1 VPPWPELRRP
11 AAEPN
16 PAARPGPNR
25 ESVAGNDLP
34 TMPGAGRP
42 APEYGVIVGSG
53 PATGGRRWTAGR
65 VVRTARIRA
74 RDVGLLALVV
84 AGLAAITLAAH
95 AHQLS
100 SNVPL
105 GTRVATPRQPRAT
118 QHLEQDSASKSHP
131 LHLNTHLHVPGW
143 LLSAIG
149 QLLLAGLVVLVIVLV
164 IRLVPGFR
172 IPDRRP
178 DEPALP
184 LTGSDGGRLGKQAT
198 RTVQQALA
206 GLRRGDREQAIIN
219 CWLRLQELV
228 SSVGYRPAESQTS
241 SELVAS
247 WQRVLPV
254 SRTALE
260 ELAELYRE
268 ARFSSHRMSAESLH
282 RATAAL
288 NRLHAELRTVRSD
301 HG

>member
-1 VPPWPELRRP
+1 
-11 AAEPN
+11 
-16 PAARPGPNR
+16 
-25 ESVAGNDLP
+25 
-34 TMPGAGRP
+34 
-42 APEYGVIVGSG
+42 
-53 PATGGRRWTAGR
+53 

-74 RDVGLLALVV
+74 RDGGLLALVV
-84 AGLAAITLAAH
+84 AGLAAISVAAH
-95 AHQLS
+95 AHRVTNTVQLRS
-100 SNVPL
+100 KIP
-105 GTRVATPRQPRAT
+105 TPRQPKVT
-118 QHLEQDSASKSHP
+118 QQLQQDGAAKSHP
-131 LHLNTHLHVPGW
+131 LHLHTHLHVPGW

-149 QLLLAGLVVLVIVLV
+149 QLLLAGLVVLVVVLV

-172 IPDRRP
+172 SPPRRP
-178 DEPALP
+178 EEPALP
-184 LTGSDGGRLGKQAT
+184 LTGSDGRRLAEQAS
-198 RTVQQALA
+198 RTVQQGLA

-228 SSVGYRPAESQTS
+228 SAVGYRPAESQTS

-254 SRTALE
+254 SAPALE

-268 ARFSSHRMSAESLH
+268 ARFSSHRMSAESLE

-288 NRLHAELRTVRSD
+288 NRLHAELRTVRPG

>member
-1 VPPWPELRRP
+1 V
-11 AAEPN
+11 
-16 PAARPGPNR
+16 
-25 ESVAGNDLP
+25 
-34 TMPGAGRP
+34 T
-42 APEYGVIVGSG
+42 
-53 PATGGRRWTAGR
+53 
-65 VVRTARIRA
+65 TARIRA
-74 RDVGLLALVV
+74 RDGGLLALVV
-84 AGLAAITLAAH
+84 VGLAAISLAAH
-95 AHQLS
+95 AQRVS
-100 SNVPL
+100 DNVQPRSQIL
-105 GTRVATPRQPRAT
+105 TPRQPRVT
-118 QHLEQDSASKSHP
+118 QQLEQDNAAKSHP
-131 LHLNTHLHVPGW
+131 LRLHTYLHLPGW
-143 LLSAIG
+143 LATAVG

-172 IPDRRP
+172 SPDRRP
-178 DEPALP
+178 EEPTLP
-184 LTGSDGGRLGKQAT
+184 PTGSDGRRLGEQAS

-228 SSVGYRPAESQTS
+228 SAVGYRPTESQTS

-254 SRTALE
+254 SAPALE

-288 NRLHAELRTVRSD
+288 NRLHTELRTVRPG

>member
-1 VPPWPELRRP
+1 
-11 AAEPN
+11 
-16 PAARPGPNR
+16 
-25 ESVAGNDLP
+25 
-34 TMPGAGRP
+34 
-42 APEYGVIVGSG
+42 
-53 PATGGRRWTAGR
+53 

-74 RDVGLLALVV
+74 RDGGLLALVV
-84 AGLAAITLAAH
+84 AGLAAISLAAH
-95 AHQLS
+95 AH
-100 SNVPL
+100 
-105 GTRVATPRQPRAT
+105 RVATNVQLRSSVGVPLTPRTQ
-118 QHLEQDSASKSHP
+118 QHLEQDGGGKSHP
-131 LHLNTHLHVPGW
+131 FHFHPAYPHLPGW
-143 LLSAIG
+143 LLSATG
-149 QLLLAGLVVLVIVLV
+149 QLLLAGLVVLIVVLV

-172 IPDRRP
+172 VPDQPP
-178 DEPALP
+178 DDAELP
-184 LTGSDGGRLGKQAT
+184 PSGMDGRRLGEQAS

-228 SSVGYRPAESQTS
+228 HAVGYRSSEWQTS

-247 WQRVLPV
+247 WQRVLPF
-254 SRTALE
+254 SQPALA

-288 NRLHAELRTVRSD
+288 NRLHADLQTVRSG

>member
-1 VPPWPELRRP
+1 MTPKIRP
-11 AAEPN
+11 
-16 PAARPGPNR
+16 
-25 ESVAGNDLP
+25 
-34 TMPGAGRP
+34 
-42 APEYGVIVGSG
+42 
-53 PATGGRRWTAGR
+53 
-65 VVRTARIRA
+65 
-74 RDVGLLALVV
+74 
-84 AGLAAITLAAH
+84 
-95 AHQLS
+95 Q
-100 SNVPL
+100 
-105 GTRVATPRQPRAT
+105 
-118 QHLEQDSASKSHP
+118 LEQDGASKSHP
-131 LHLNTHLHVPGW
+131 LHLHTHLHVPGW
-143 LLSAIG
+143 LLSAVG

-172 IPDRRP
+172 IADRAP
-178 DEPALP
+178 DEPTP
-184 LTGSDGGRLGKQAT
+184 PPTGSDGRRLGEQAD

-228 SSVGYRPAESQTS
+228 SAAGYRQTESQTS

-254 SRTALE
+254 SRPALE

-288 NRLHAELRTVRSD
+288 NRLHAELRTVRPG

>member
-1 VPPWPELRRP
+1 M
-11 AAEPN
+11 
-16 PAARPGPNR
+16 
-25 ESVAGNDLP
+25 AGNDLP
-34 TMPGAGRP
+34 TMPGWARP

-53 PATGGRRWTAGR
+53 PATGGRRWATGR
-65 VVRTARIRA
+65 VVTTARIRA

-84 AGLAAITLAAH
+84 AGLAAISLAAH

-100 SNVPL
+100 QNIPL
-105 GTRVATPRQPRAT
+105 GTQVGTPRQPQAV
-118 QHLEQDSASKSHP
+118 QHLQQDSASKSHP
-131 LHLNTHLHVPGW
+131 LHLHTHLHVPAW

-172 IPDRRP
+172 SPDRRP
-178 DEPALP
+178 DDLELP
-184 LTGSDGGRLGKQAT
+184 LSGSDGRRLGEQAS

-228 SSVGYRPAESQTS
+228 SAVGYRPAESQTS

-254 SRTALE
+254 SRPALE

-282 RATAAL
+282 RATTAL
-288 NRLHAELRTVRSD
+288 NRLHTELRTVRPR